1 MGGIFMYK
9 KVMKYLVI
17 FLCGYILIKWITI
30 PHPFI
35 LSDFFLGLVMNPV
48 KFFAASVFFF
58 IGFLVTGRVV
68 GELLQRTRKNR
79 EKLGKSGLNLFFEY
93 ISLFITFLLLFNL
106 SWEQTL
112 VFFSLSL
119 LYGMISIGL

>member
-1 MGGIFMYK
+1 MYK

>member
-1 MGGIFMYK
+1 MYK

-35 LSDFFLGLVMNPV
+35 LSEFFLGLVMNPI
-48 KFFAASVFFF
+48 KFFAASVVFF
-58 IGFLVTGRVV
+58 IGFLVTGRVI
-68 GELLQRTRKNR
+68 GELLHRTIKKWT
-79 EKLGKSGLNLFFEY
+79 KLEKSGINLFFEY
-93 ISLFITFLLLFNL
+93 LLVFIIFLLLFTL
-106 SWEQTL
+106 SWEQSL

-119 LYGMISIGL
+119 LYGMISIEH

>member
-9 KVMKYLVI
+9 KVSRYLVI

-35 LSDFFLGLVMNPV
+35 LSDFFITLVMDPL
-48 KFFAASVFFF
+48 KFFAASVVYF
-58 IGFLVTGRVV
+58 IGFLVTGRVIC
-68 GELLQRTRKNR
+68 ELLYRTRKMWRKR
-79 EKLGKSGLNLFFEY
+79 EILGMNLLFDYLFL
-93 ISLFITFLLLFNL
+93 IIVFSLLFILG
-106 SWEQTL
+106 WEQTL

-119 LYGMISIGL
+119 FYGMISIEI